1 LPSITR
7 RTPDARRRAPA
18 EAEILAATR
27 RLLTGSANF
36 TEIGVQQICAEA
48 GVARSTFYTHFRDK
62 ADLLMRLATTMV
74 AASFG
79 VASAWEPTDGA
90 EGLADTFLRVIGV
103 YREHIGV
110 VRAVA
115 EVGGYDATVRAF
127 WHDRLDRFRDRTIA
141 VLRDEQ
147 DAGRSPASVSVAS
160 AAQIIVM
167 GGERAIFDH
176 VTDAGADDDAS
187 FARELALTW
196 WYGVYRRPAG

>member
-1 LPSITR
+1 MPSITR
-7 RTPDARRRAPA
+7 RTPDAGGAAPA

-74 AASFG
+74 AASFD
-79 VASAWEPTDGA
+79 VASGWEPADGA
-90 EGLADTFLRVIGV
+90 EGLADTFLQVIGV

-110 VRAVA
+110 LRAVA
-115 EVGGYDATVRAF
+115 EVGGYDATIRAF

-147 DAGRSPASVSVAS
+147 DAGRSPASVSLAS
-160 AAQIIVM
+160 ASQIIVI

-176 VTDAGADDDAS
+176 VTDAGSDEDAS

>member
-7 RTPDARRRAPA
+7 RTPDAGRRAPA
-18 EAEILAATR
+18 EAEILGATR

-74 AASFG
+74 AASFDA
-79 VASAWEPTDGA
+79 ASAWEPTDGA
-90 EGLADTFLRVIGV
+90 EGLADTFLQVIGV

-115 EVGGYDATVRAF
+115 EVGGYDTTVRAF
-127 WHDRLDRFRDRTIA
+127 WHDRLDRFRERTIA

-147 DAGRSPASVSVAS
+147 DAGRSPASVSLAS
-160 AAQIIVM
+160 ASQIIVI

-176 VTDAGADDDAS
+176 VTDAGSDDDAS

-196 WYGVYRRPAG
+196 WHGVYRRPAG

>member
-1 LPSITR
+1 VDLHE
-7 RTPDARRRAPA
+7 RRRQPYDAISVK
-18 EAEILAATR
+18 EILDRADV
-27 RLLTGSANF
+27 G
-36 TEIGVQQICAEA
+36 
-48 GVARSTFYTHFRDK
+48 RSTFYTHFRDK

-74 AASFG
+74 AASFD

-141 VLRDEQ
+141 VLREEQ
-147 DAGRSPASVSVAS
+147 DAGRSPASVSLAS

-176 VTDAGADDDAS
+176 VTDAGSNDDAS